1 MSATTTAA
9 ARTGRPA
16 RTRGGEAARGG
27 GRPVGRIVT
36 RTVVGLLLAA
46 YAAVSLYPFLWMV
59 SAAFKTN
66 AEVQEGGHLV
76 PHHPTLHTLTDT
88 WNRLDFFDYFLNSVK
103 VTVLT
108 TVLVVIIYSAAA
120 YAFSTLRFPG
130 RTWLYRLFL
139 VLLFVPGVVT
149 LLPIVLLEG
158 RMDILGTHW
167 GLILPGVNGTA
178 PLAVL
183 MLTNSFNTVPGEL
196 REAARMD
203 GAGELR
209 IFGRIYLPLARPAL
223 VTIALLTAIPT
234 WNEYQLARISLNDP
248 GRYTLPIALQQL
260 QSSNVVQYNSL
271 MAAALIMVI
280 PVIIL
285 FLCAQRYFV
294 NGLMGAV
301 KG

>member
-1 MSATTTAA
+1 MSTTLSAPRATAPGVATG
-9 ARTGRPA
+9 ART
-16 RTRGGEAARGG
+16 TKKST
-27 GRPVGRIVT
+27 PVTKIVV
-36 RTVVGLLLAA
+36 RTVIGLLLAA

-66 AEVQEGGHLV
+66 SEVQEGGHLI

-108 TVLVVIIYSAAA
+108 TVLVVVIYSAAS
-120 YAFSTLRFPG
+120 YAFATLNFPG
-130 RTWLYRLFL
+130 KKWLYRLFL

-149 LLPIVLLEG
+149 LLPVVLLESK
-158 RMDILGTHW
+158 MDILGTHW
-167 GLILPGVNGTA
+167 GLILPGVNGSA
-178 PLAVL
+178 PLAIL
-183 MLTNSFNTVPGEL
+183 MLTNSFNAVPGEL

-209 IFGRIYLPLARPAL
+209 IFTRIYLPLTRPAL
-223 VTIALLTAIPT
+223 ITIALLTAIPT

-248 GRYTLPIALQQL
+248 SRYTLPIALQQL

-294 NGLMGAV
+294 NGLVGAV

>member
-1 MSATTTAA
+1 MSTTLSAPRATAPGAA
-9 ARTGRPA
+9 TG
-16 RTRGGEAARGG
+16 
-27 GRPVGRIVT
+27 T
-36 RTVVGLLLAA
+36 RTTKKGTPVTKIVVRTVIGLLLAA

-66 AEVQEGGHLV
+66 SEVQEGGHLI

-108 TVLVVIIYSAAA
+108 TVLVVIIYSAAS
-120 YAFSTLRFPG
+120 YAFATLNFPG
-130 RTWLYRLFL
+130 KKWLYRLFL

-149 LLPIVLLEG
+149 LLPVVLLESK
-158 RMDILGTHW
+158 MDILGTHW
-167 GLILPGVNGTA
+167 GLILPGVNGSA
-178 PLAVL
+178 PLAIL
-183 MLTNSFNTVPGEL
+183 MLTNSFNAVPGEL

-209 IFGRIYLPLARPAL
+209 IFTRIYLPLTRPAL
-223 VTIALLTAIPT
+223 ITIALLTAIPT

-248 GRYTLPIALQQL
+248 SRYTLPIALQQL

-294 NGLMGAV
+294 NGLVGAV

>member
-1 MSATTTAA
+1 MSTTLSAPRATAPGAVAGRRTTKKG
-9 ARTGRPA
+9 T
-16 RTRGGEAARGG
+16 
-27 GRPVGRIVT
+27 PVTKVVV
-36 RTVVGLLLAA
+36 RTVVGLLLAG

-66 AEVQEGGHLV
+66 SEVQAGGHLI

-108 TVLVVIIYSAAA
+108 TVLVVVIYSAAS
-120 YAFSTLRFPG
+120 YAFATLDFPG
-130 RTWLYRLFL
+130 KKWLYRLFL

-149 LLPIVLLEG
+149 LLPVVLLES

-167 GLILPGVNGTA
+167 GLILPGVNGSA
-178 PLAVL
+178 PLAIL
-183 MLTNSFNTVPGEL
+183 MLTNSFTAVPGEL

-209 IFGRIYLPLARPAL
+209 IFARIYLPLTRPAL
-223 VTIALLTAIPT
+223 ITIALLTAIPT

-248 GRYTLPIALQQL
+248 SRYTLPIALQQL

-271 MAAALIMVI
+271 MAAALIMVV

-294 NGLMGAV
+294 NGLVGAV

>member
-1 MSATTTAA
+1 MSTTLSAPRATAPRAATGVRTTKKG
-9 ARTGRPA
+9 T
-16 RTRGGEAARGG
+16 
-27 GRPVGRIVT
+27 PVTKIVV
-36 RTVVGLLLAA
+36 RTVIGLLLAA

-66 AEVQEGGHLV
+66 SEVQEGGHLI

-108 TVLVVIIYSAAA
+108 TVLVVVIYSAAS
-120 YAFSTLRFPG
+120 YAFATLNFPG
-130 RTWLYRLFL
+130 KKWLYRLFL

-149 LLPIVLLEG
+149 LLPVVLLESK
-158 RMDILGTHW
+158 MDILGTHW
-167 GLILPGVNGTA
+167 GLILPGVNGSA
-178 PLAVL
+178 PLAIL
-183 MLTNSFNTVPGEL
+183 MLTNSFNAVPGEL

-209 IFGRIYLPLARPAL
+209 IFARIYLPLTRPAL
-223 VTIALLTAIPT
+223 ITIALLTAIPT

-248 GRYTLPIALQQL
+248 GKYTLPIALQQL

-294 NGLMGAV
+294 NGLVGAV

>member
-1 MSATTTAA
+1 MSTTLSAPRATAPGAA
-9 ARTGRPA
+9 TGART
-16 RTRGGEAARGG
+16 TRKGT
-27 GRPVGRIVT
+27 PVAK
-36 RTVVGLLLAA
+36 VVVRSVIGLLLAA

-66 AEVQEGGHLV
+66 SEVQQGGHLI

-108 TVLVVIIYSAAA
+108 TVLVVVIYSAAS
-120 YAFSTLRFPG
+120 YAFATLDFPG
-130 RTWLYRLFL
+130 KKWLYRLFL

-149 LLPIVLLEG
+149 LLPVVLLESK
-158 RMDILGTHW
+158 MDILGTHW
-167 GLILPGVNGTA
+167 GLILPGVNGSA
-178 PLAVL
+178 PLAIL
-183 MLTNSFNTVPGEL
+183 MLTNSFHAVPGEL

-209 IFGRIYLPLARPAL
+209 IFARIYLPLTRPAL
-223 VTIALLTAIPT
+223 ITIALLTAIPT

-248 GRYTLPIALQQL
+248 GKYTLPIALQQL

-294 NGLMGAV
+294 NGLVGAV

>member
-1 MSATTTAA
+1 MSTTLSAPRATAPGAA
-9 ARTGRPA
+9 TGARTTKMG
-16 RTRGGEAARGG
+16 T
-27 GRPVGRIVT
+27 PVTKIVV
-36 RTVVGLLLAA
+36 RTVIGLLLAA

-66 AEVQEGGHLV
+66 SEVQEGGHLI

-108 TVLVVIIYSAAA
+108 TVLVVVIYSAAS
-120 YAFSTLRFPG
+120 YAFATLNFPG
-130 RTWLYRLFL
+130 KKWLYRLFL

-149 LLPIVLLEG
+149 LLPVVLLESK
-158 RMDILGTHW
+158 MDILGTHW
-167 GLILPGVNGTA
+167 GLILPGVNGSA
-178 PLAVL
+178 PLAIL
-183 MLTNSFNTVPGEL
+183 MLTNSFNAVPGEL

-209 IFGRIYLPLARPAL
+209 IFTRIYLPLTRPAL
-223 VTIALLTAIPT
+223 ITIALLTAIPT

-248 GRYTLPIALQQL
+248 SRYTLPIALQQL

-294 NGLMGAV
+294 NGLVGAV